1 MNKNELNKEQKK
13 VVLSLA
19 IDFLT
24 KNIHYIGGISYT
36 DGVCTE
42 LKRAL
47 FLKFKIE
54 IQSLYDLKLYIPE
67 FTITNARK
75 LSKTNDFKK
84 IPQTIESGG
93 YWWSREDIN
102 SRISFV
108 EALINQIDEK

>member
-1 MNKNELNKEQKK
+1 MNKCELNKKQKK
-13 VVLSLA
+13 IVLLMV

-24 KNIHYIGGISYT
+24 KHIHYSDGIYYS

-47 FLKFKIE
+47 FLKFNIT

-67 FTITNARK
+67 FTITNARN

-93 YWWSREDIN
+93 YWWNREDIN

-108 EALINQIDEK
+108 DALINQIDEK